1 MQDEISLVDETL
13 NIHAKENYHLS
24 IQVSPDGFSFT
35 ILNDINN
42 KYILLKHFPVDPNLP
57 KVVAYEKIEEFLNKE
72 ELLNQA
78 PYKSVRCIYQS
89 KKSLNIPA
97 DYFTEQDIR
106 TYYESVFELEQ
117 LEELHYNSL
126 SEPDMIAVFSIPN
139 QLSNLLV
146 KKFNNIQFFHHTA
159 PLMQRVHNE
168 YTEGEEVMAL
178 FIAPWFFNM
187 MVIKNN
193 QLLVENVYDYKDA
206 MDIIYFCMNAV
217 NQYELNPVQM
227 KLLMQGDIKIPG
239 NVTSTFEKYIKH
251 IDFIKR
257 PSTHLY
263 SYTFYRL
270 PNYQFANLLSLPDFK

>member
-168 YTEGEEVMAL
+168 HIEGEEVMAL